1 MEGKM
6 DYIFETEIEV
16 RDYEFDIE
24 LVCLVDGRLSASP
37 DYDAAFSQCR
47 IQSHCKAPRSAR

>member
-1 MEGKM
+1 M

-47 IQSHCKAPRSAR
+47 IQSHCKAPRNAR